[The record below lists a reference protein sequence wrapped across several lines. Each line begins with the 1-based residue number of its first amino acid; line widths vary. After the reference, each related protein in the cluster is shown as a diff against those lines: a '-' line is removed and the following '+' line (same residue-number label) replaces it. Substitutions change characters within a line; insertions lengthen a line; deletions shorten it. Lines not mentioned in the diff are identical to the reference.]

1 MGLGASGVGPSCH
14 NRVRFFQLEPEDTGR
29 TGPRGEQVLVRMRP
43 SLLDA
48 GRRRDSP
55 AGG

>member
-1 MGLGASGVGPSCH
+1 MGMGASGVGPSCH
-14 NRVRFFQLEPEDTGR
+14 NRVRFFQLEPKDTGR
-29 TGPRGEQVLVRMRP
+29 TSPRGEQVLVWMRP